1 MKFSRYV
8 FLLAAFYG
16 VCVLVPGFFA
26 GGAGVSSSGSSPALP
41 EFYFGFLSLAIV
53 FQGMFV
59 VIAIDPIKFRP
70 FMLIA
75 VFEKLSFFL
84 VVVVLASSGRM
95 STESQYFLGGMID
108 GGLAALFLTAWLVT
122 PSLSSNPKL

>member
-16 VCVLVPGFFA
+16 VCVLVPGFFV
-26 GGAGVSSSGSSPALP
+26 GGAGEFTSDSPPALP
-41 EFYFGFLSLAIV
+41 EFYFGFLSLALV
-53 FQGMFV
+53 FQGVFV
-59 VIAIDPIKFRP
+59 LIAMDPIKFRP
-70 FMLIA
+70 FMIIA

-84 VVVVLASSGRM
+84 VVVVLASSGKM
-95 STESQYFLGGMID
+95 STESQYFMGGMID

-122 PSLSSNPKL
+122 PSKAQPV